1 MWIAAFL
8 CIIVGIS
15 IVAQNSVNAQLSK
28 QTSLWLL
35 LTIGNLVAAAG
46 SFSLFLWSTRERLE
60 MSQAFSRVPLA
71 VLIPAVAGFVIT
83 SAMPTAIT
91 RIGVFGAVML
101 VIASQIVASL
111 VWDGVASGQAIT
123 PLRVVGAVL
132 VAGGAA
138 LAMRG

>member
-15 IVAQNSVNAQLSK
+15 IVAQNGVNAQLSK

-138 LAMRG
+138 LALRG